1 MNSEQRTSER
11 KALKA
16 TGHLTLDRSPP
27 LEMRTINLA
36 RDGMA
41 ISAPERV
48 IEGAHCLVDF
58 DLILNGQAH
67 QISVGARVIFC
78 VYAGQSQFKAGLRF
92 VDLDSPSSAAI
103 TNYLSH

>member
-1 MNSEQRTSER
+1 MNPEQRTSGR
-11 KALKA
+11 KALKS

-27 LEMRTINLA
+27 LAMRTINLA

-58 DLILNGQAH
+58 DLVLDGEPH

-92 VDLDSPSSAAI
+92 VDLDLSSSAAI
-103 TNYLSH
+103 TSYLSH